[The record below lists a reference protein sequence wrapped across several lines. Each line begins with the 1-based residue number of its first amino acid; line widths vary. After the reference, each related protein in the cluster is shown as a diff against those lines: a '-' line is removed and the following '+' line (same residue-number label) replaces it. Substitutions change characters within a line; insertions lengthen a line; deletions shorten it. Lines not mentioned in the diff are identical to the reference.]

1 MMDRI
6 PPYTPTDWE
15 PPQPGEPEHGN
26 SALTIVVFVSASL
39 CLASLAWL
47 FL

>member
-6 PPYTPTDWE
+6 PPYTPPDWE
-15 PPQPGEPEHGN
+15 PPQPGEPENGN
-26 SALTIVVFVSASL
+26 SALTIVISVSAAL
-39 CLASLAWL
+39 FGAAVTWL